1 MVHKLSLRPFPMNKA
16 HSMNKVKNVF
26 VVDDDKIYHFILK
39 NLLDRNAL
47 DIEPSFFENGLDALE
62 NLKQNIVTNEF
73 PDLILLDINM
83 PIMDGWQFLE
93 EYKKLKD
100 DFDIPTKIYMITSS
114 NDILDMTRAKKYEK
128 EIAKYYV
135 KPINELDVCK
145 IFIN

>member
-1 MVHKLSLRPFPMNKA
+1 
-16 HSMNKVKNVF
+16 MNKVKNVF

-39 NLLDRNAL
+39 NLLDKNAIS
-47 DIEPSFFENGLDALE
+47 IEPSFFENGLDALE
-62 NLKQNIVTNEF
+62 NLKQNIVDNEF

-93 EYKKLKD
+93 EYRKLKE

-114 NDILDMTRAKKYEK
+114 NDILDMTRAKRYEN

-145 IFIN
+145 IFVN